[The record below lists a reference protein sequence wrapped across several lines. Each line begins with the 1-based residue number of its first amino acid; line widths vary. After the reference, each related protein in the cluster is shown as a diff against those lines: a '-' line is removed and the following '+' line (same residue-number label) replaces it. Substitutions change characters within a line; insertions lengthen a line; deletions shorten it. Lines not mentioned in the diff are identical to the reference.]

1 MFTTTLQRRFFPRE
15 ADALS
20 TPFGRLF
27 PRALTFEPE
36 LVTYPAAEVVDAE
49 KEFIVTLEVPGLVKD
64 DVTINFEDGVLSI
77 AGEKKEEAKDE
88 NQKYYVF
95 ERSYGAF
102 QRAFTFAT
110 PVDVE
115 KIVATMKHGVLTLHL
130 PKITAQKELGKKILI
145 SETPAV
151 KA

>member
-1 MFTTTLQRRFFPRE
+1 MFTTKLQRRFFPRE

-27 PRALTFEPE
+27 PTALTFEPE

-49 KEFIVTLEVPGLVKD
+49 KEFIVTLEIPGSVKE
-64 DVTINFEDGVLSI
+64 DVTISFEDSALTI
-77 AGEKKEEAKDE
+77 TGEKKEAVKDE

-102 QRAFTFAT
+102 QRAFTFST

-115 KIVATMKHGVLTLHL
+115 KIAATMLNGVLTIHL
-130 PKITAQKELGKKILI
+130 PKITVQKELGKKIPI
-145 SETPAV
+145 VETLAI

>member
-1 MFTTTLQRRFFPRE
+1 MFTTKLQRRFFPRE

-27 PRALTFEPE
+27 PTALTFEPE
-36 LVTYPAAEVVDAE
+36 LMTYPAAEVVDAE
-49 KEFIVTLEVPGLVKD
+49 KEFIVTLEIPGLVKE
-64 DVTINFEDGVLSI
+64 DVTINLEDGVLTI
-77 AGEKKEEAKDE
+77 AGEKKEAVKDE

-102 QRAFTFAT
+102 QRAFTFST

-115 KIVATMKHGVLTLHL
+115 KIAATMLNGVLTIRL
-130 PKITAQKELGKKILI
+130 PKVTAQRELGKKIPI
-145 SETPAV
+145 VETPAV